1 MLIFYFAR
9 IENPE
14 DQAKMALLY
23 ETYKQELFKKAQ
35 SILHDENLAEDAVH
49 ETFMYLADKDKLAQI
64 EGPLAPKTEHYLLKI
79 TSSKAIDIL
88 RSRTKEESSLETEL
102 VSSEDI
108 AARVESKNISSILKT
123 YLLALPEKERRLL
136 YCLYGS
142 RQMST
147 QELAKL
153 DHVTQKTIYNR
164 RDAIIKKLQEMA
176 EREDWFG

>member
-1 MLIFYFAR
+1 MLIFYLAR

-23 ETYKQELFKKAQ
+23 ETYKQDLFKRAQ
-35 SILHDENLAEDAVH
+35 SLLHDENLAEDAVH

-64 EGPLAPKTEHYLLKI
+64 KEPLTPQTKHYLLRI
-79 TSSKAIDIL
+79 TLSKARDIL
-88 RSRTKEESSLETEL
+88 RSRTNEEASSEIEL

-108 AARVESKNISSILKT
+108 AAEAESKNVLSILKT
-123 YLLALPEKERRLL
+123 YLLTLPEKERQLL

-142 RQMST
+142 GKIST

-164 RDAIIKKLQEMA
+164 RDAIIKKLREMA
-176 EREDWFG
+176 GREDLLD